1 MSSPS
6 APDNETAPGTLFI
19 ISAPSGAGKTSL
31 VRAMLESIPDLAV
44 SVSYTTRAP
53 RPGERADV
61 DYHFISRDVFDAMVA
76 RHEFLEHA
84 EVFGNCY
91 GTGQQAVFDL
101 LQAGKDVLLEIDW
114 QGARQVRE
122 RIASSLSI
130 FILPPSRETL
140 EARLRGRRQDGEE
153 VIRRR
158 TRGAISEMSHFR
170 EFDYLVINDDFDT
183 ALGDLQAIV
192 RARRSS
198 MDVQVSRHSQLI
210 RELIG

>member
-1 MSSPS
+1 MASPQAQGS
-6 APDNETAPGTLFI
+6 AATPGTLFI

-31 VRAMLESIPDLAV
+31 VKAMLESIPGLAV

-53 RPGERADV
+53 RPGERPDV
-61 DYHFISRDVFDAMVA
+61 DYHFISRDEFDAMVA

-122 RIASSLSI
+122 RIAASVSI
-130 FILPPSRETL
+130 FILPPSREAL
-140 EARLRGRRQDGEE
+140 EVRLRGRRQDDEA
-153 VIRRR
+153 VIKRR
-158 TRGAISEMSHFR
+158 TQGAISEMSHFR

-198 MDVQVSRHSQLI
+198 MDVQVSRYSQLI
-210 RELIG
+210 RDLIG